1 MNRVNL
7 GKGSFMGLIVM
18 GETDKEALQL
28 ALAA

>member
-18 GETDKEALQL
+18 GQTDREAMQL
-28 ALAA
+28 AA

>member
-18 GETDKEALQL
+18 VQTDKEALQL